1 MAKIAVLD
9 QNTINQI
16 AAGEVV
22 ERPASVVKELIENA
36 IDAGANAITAEIKEG
51 GISFIRITDNGAGI
65 NKEEIPLAFLRHST
79 SKIRSVEDL
88 LTIGSLGFR
97 GEALS
102 SIASV
107 AQVELITKT
116 RTSFTGVRYVID
128 GGEEKELSEIGC
140 PEGTTFL
147 IRNLFYNTPARRKF
161 LKSPTTEAG
170 YISDLLERLSISH
183 PNISFKFIN
192 NNKTVLHTSGNH
204 NLKDIIY
211 HVYGRDVAAQLV
223 PVVNQNEQVT
233 LEGYV
238 GKPIIS
244 RGNRNYENYFINGR
258 YIKSAVI
265 TKAIEEA
272 YKPYSMQHK
281 YPFTAIHFTIDP
293 ELIDVNV
300 HPTKMEIRFTNSEL
314 VYKLTYQA
322 ISMALSGK
330 NMIPNV
336 RLEDEEKQ
344 EKKVYENIPEPF
356 ETNRLRQQ
364 MNQQQMSLQQSR
376 ELLRNKAERKR
387 EEAIR
392 QMNSSNLFSKNMPE
406 VTVPMKDSQ
415 ADPDRNVQEFIKD
428 TEIMNLYQVVNKG
441 YEAIIEKES
450 LVSESLNSYN
460 VDEVRNNKITNNMAG
475 THDINGK
482 NDLSAP
488 YDVNGKNDIGETYA
502 NNGMNKLE
510 ESWDNNVKNNGN
522 DNELNRTQ
530 DVEFNKSLA
539 NEQVME
545 VDNQRG
551 TNSLTDGTRNKE
563 NSEVNMP
570 NESKNKMN
578 DGVYEGK
585 AVQTEL
591 EGVFLSKEAIK
602 KHRIIGQLFST
613 YWLVEFDQ
621 QLYIIDQHAAHEKIL
636 YEATLKRIEDKEFLS
651 QIISPPIV
659 LTLNLKEEAVIKE
672 HEASLKRL
680 GFEIEHF
687 GGKEYSVSALPA
699 DMYGIAGERLLIE
712 FIDDLVEEAPTGT
725 PDIIMEK
732 IASMSCKAAVKGNHT
747 MSVMEA
753 EALIEQLL
761 TLDNPFHCPHGRPI
775 IISMTKYELEK
786 KFKRII

>member
-1 MAKIAVLD
+1 MSKIAVLD
-9 QNTINQI
+9 QSTINQI

-65 NKEEIPLAFLRHST
+65 DKEDIPLAFLRHST

-102 SIASV
+102 SIAAV

-116 RTSFTGVRYVID
+116 RTSFTGVRYVIE

-140 PEGTTFL
+140 PDGTTFL

-223 PVVNQNEQVT
+223 PVVNQNEQIT

-281 YPFTAIHFTIDP
+281 YPFTAIHFTVDP

-300 HPTKMEIRFTNSEL
+300 HPTKMEIRFTNTEL

-322 ISMALSGK
+322 ISMALSGR
-330 NMIPNV
+330 NMIPDV
-336 RLEDEEKQ
+336 SLVEEEKP
-344 EKKVYENIPEPF
+344 EKKIYENVPEPF
-356 ETNRLRQQ
+356 EKNRLQQ
-364 MNQQQMSLQQSR
+364 LQMTQQKGR
-376 ELLRNKAERKR
+376 EELRNKAERKR
-387 EEAIR
+387 EEAIKE
-392 QMNSSNLFSKNMPE
+392 MNASHLFSKSIKDIN
-406 VTVPMKDSQ
+406 VPMKET
-415 ADPDRNVQEFIKD
+415 ATNVDENVKEFIKD
-428 TEIMNLYQVVNKG
+428 TEIMNLYNAVNQG
-441 YEAIIEKES
+441 YEAIKQKKEE
-450 LVSESLNSYN
+450 LVSESTDSY
-460 VDEVRNNKITNNMAG
+460 DIKDNNKIDDSKNNETNVGNADSKVNDTSISNNSELDSKGLENKELENKELENKITIESRENNSDLNSASNENINTNN
-475 THDINGK
+475 N
-482 NDLSAP
+482 
-488 YDVNGKNDIGETYA
+488 DVNSPSDSK
-502 NNGMNKLE
+502 
-510 ESWDNNVKNNGN
+510 
-522 DNELNRTQ
+522 
-530 DVEFNKSLA
+530 FN
-539 NEQVME
+539 Q
-545 VDNQRG
+545 
-551 TNSLTDGTRNKE
+551 LTE
-563 NSEVNMP
+563 AI
-570 NESKNKMN
+570 
-578 DGVYEGK
+578 YEGK

-591 EGVFLSKEAIK
+591 EGVFLSKESIK

-636 YEATLKRIEDKEFLS
+636 YEATLKRIADKEYLS

-725 PDIIMEK
+725 PDIILEK

>member
-116 RTSFTGVRYVID
+116 RTSFTGVRYVIE

-336 RLEDEEKQ
+336 RLEEEEKK
-344 EKKVYENIPEPF
+344 EKKVYENVPEPF
-356 ETNRLRQQ
+356 ETNRLKQQ
-364 MNQQQMSLQQSR
+364 MNQQQSR

-392 QMNSSNLFSKNMPE
+392 QMNASNLFSKNMPE
-406 VTVPMKDSQ
+406 VSIPMKDSETTV
-415 ADPDRNVQEFIKD
+415 DNSVQDFIKD
-428 TEIMNLYQVVNKG
+428 TEIMNLYQVVNQG
-441 YEAIIEKES
+441 YEALKEKEE
-450 LVSESLNSYN
+450 LVSEPLNSYN
-460 VDEVRNNKITNNMAG
+460 LNESGGDSLDINTKNNWGAPHNGNVNDFNRVQDLELNKDLDNKQAMEVESLSETNSFTDKTRNDKNTEVNLPNETNN
-475 THDINGK
+475 
-482 NDLSAP
+482 
-488 YDVNGKNDIGETYA
+488 
-502 NNGMNKLE
+502 
-510 ESWDNNVKNNGN
+510 NVI
-522 DNELNRTQ
+522 
-530 DVEFNKSLA
+530 
-539 NEQVME
+539 
-545 VDNQRG
+545 
-551 TNSLTDGTRNKE
+551 
-563 NSEVNMP
+563 
-570 NESKNKMN
+570 
-578 DGVYEGK
+578 DGVYDDK

>member
-1 MAKIAVLD
+1 MSKIAVLD
-9 QNTINQI
+9 QSTINQI

-36 IDAGANAITAEIKEG
+36 IDAGANAITVEIKEG

-65 NKEEIPLAFLRHST
+65 DKEDIPLAFLRHST

-102 SIASV
+102 SIAAV

-116 RTSFTGVRYVID
+116 RTSFTGVRYVIE

-140 PEGTTFL
+140 PDGTTFL

-223 PVVNQNEQVT
+223 PVVNQNEQIT

-281 YPFTAIHFTIDP
+281 YPFTAIHFTVDP

-300 HPTKMEIRFTNSEL
+300 HPTKMEIRFTNTEL

-322 ISMALSGK
+322 ISMALSGR
-330 NMIPNV
+330 NMIPDV
-336 RLEDEEKQ
+336 SLVEEEKP
-344 EKKVYENIPEPF
+344 EKKIYENVPEPF
-356 ETNRLRQQ
+356 EKNRLQQ
-364 MNQQQMSLQQSR
+364 LQMTQQKGR
-376 ELLRNKAERKR
+376 EELRNKAERKR
-387 EEAIR
+387 EEAIKE
-392 QMNSSNLFSKNMPE
+392 MNASHLFSKSIKDIN
-406 VTVPMKDSQ
+406 VPMKET
-415 ADPDRNVQEFIKD
+415 ATNVDENVKEFIKD
-428 TEIMNLYQVVNKG
+428 TEIMNLYNAVNQG
-441 YEAIIEKES
+441 YEAIKQKKEE
-450 LVSESLNSYN
+450 LVSESTDSY
-460 VDEVRNNKITNNMAG
+460 DIKDNNKIDDSKNNENNVG
-475 THDINGK
+475 NDDSKVYDTSISNNSELDGKGLENKELENKLTTESRENNSDLNSESNENINAK
-482 NDLSAP
+482 NN
-488 YDVNGKNDIGETYA
+488 DVNSPSDSK
-502 NNGMNKLE
+502 
-510 ESWDNNVKNNGN
+510 
-522 DNELNRTQ
+522 
-530 DVEFNKSLA
+530 FN
-539 NEQVME
+539 Q
-545 VDNQRG
+545 
-551 TNSLTDGTRNKE
+551 LTE
-563 NSEVNMP
+563 AI
-570 NESKNKMN
+570 
-578 DGVYEGK
+578 YEGK

-591 EGVFLSKEAIK
+591 EGVFLSKESIK

-636 YEATLKRIEDKEFLS
+636 YEATLKRIADKEYLS

-725 PDIIMEK
+725 PDIILEK

>member
-1 MAKIAVLD
+1 MSKIAVLD

-36 IDAGANAITAEIKEG
+36 IDAGANAVTAEIKEG

-107 AQVELITKT
+107 AQVELVTKT
-116 RTSFTGVRYVID
+116 RTSFTGVRYVIE

-140 PEGTTFL
+140 PDGTTFL

-161 LKSPTTEAG
+161 LKSPVTEAG

-183 PNISFKFIN
+183 PNVSFKFIN

-211 HVYGRDVAAQLV
+211 HVYGREVAAQLV
-223 PVVNQNEQVT
+223 PVVNQNEQIT

-281 YPFTAIHFTIDP
+281 YPFTAIHFTVDP

-300 HPTKMEIRFTNSEL
+300 HPTKMEIRFTNTEL

-330 NMIPNV
+330 NMIPDV
-336 RLEDEEKQ
+336 RLEEEQKQ
-344 EKKVYENIPEPF
+344 AKKVYENVPEPF
-356 ETNRLRQQ
+356 ETNRLQQ
-364 MNQQQMSLQQSR
+364 LQLNQQKGR
-376 ELLRNKAERKR
+376 EVLRNKAERKR
-387 EEAIR
+387 EEAIKE
-392 QMNSSNLFSKNMPE
+392 MNASHLFSKNIKDIN
-406 VTVPMKDSQ
+406 VPIKETTTNVDE
-415 ADPDRNVQEFIKD
+415 NVQEFIKD
-428 TEIMNLYQVVNKG
+428 TEIMNLYKVVNQG
-441 YEAIIEKES
+441 YDVIKQKKDDLVLES
-450 LVSESLNSYN
+450 LDSYHVPDKDDKKELGNVQIDNTKSADHKVVELTNDEAVNVLNPGTTSVEQVNVMNSPMGDERSSDSEEKLSSSGDIHSNSGEELSNSNEMHLNT
-460 VDEVRNNKITNNMAG
+460 K
-475 THDINGK
+475 
-482 NDLSAP
+482 
-488 YDVNGKNDIGETYA
+488 
-502 NNGMNKLE
+502 
-510 ESWDNNVKNNGN
+510 
-522 DNELNRTQ
+522 
-530 DVEFNKSLA
+530 NKS
-539 NEQVME
+539 NTESIFE
-545 VDNQRG
+545 G
-551 TNSLTDGTRNKE
+551 TVE
-563 NSEVNMP
+563 
-570 NESKNKMN
+570 
-578 DGVYEGK
+578 
-585 AVQTEL
+585 QTEL
-591 EGVFLSKEAIK
+591 EGVFLSKESIK

-613 YWLVEFDQ
+613 YWLVEFNQ

-636 YEATLKRIEDKEFLS
+636 YEATLKRIIDKEYLS

-725 PDIIMEK
+725 PDIILEK
-732 IASMSCKAAVKGNHT
+732 IASMSCKAAVKGNHI

-775 IISMTKYELEK
+775 IISMTKYEIEK

>member
-1 MAKIAVLD
+1 MSKIAVLD
-9 QNTINQI
+9 QSTINQI

-65 NKEEIPLAFLRHST
+65 DKEDIPLAFLRHST

-102 SIASV
+102 SIAAV

-116 RTSFTGVRYVID
+116 RTSFTGVRYVIE

-140 PEGTTFL
+140 PDGTTFL

-223 PVVNQNEQVT
+223 PVVNQNEQIT

-281 YPFTAIHFTIDP
+281 YPFTAIHFTVDP

-300 HPTKMEIRFTNSEL
+300 HPTKMEIRFTNTEL

-322 ISMALSGK
+322 ISMALSGR
-330 NMIPNV
+330 NMIPDV
-336 RLEDEEKQ
+336 SLVEEEKP
-344 EKKVYENIPEPF
+344 EKKIYENVPEPF
-356 ETNRLRQQ
+356 EKNRLQQ
-364 MNQQQMSLQQSR
+364 LQMTQQKGR
-376 ELLRNKAERKR
+376 EELRNKAERKR
-387 EEAIR
+387 EEAIKE
-392 QMNSSNLFSKNMPE
+392 MNASHLFSKSIKDIN
-406 VTVPMKDSQ
+406 VPMKET
-415 ADPDRNVQEFIKD
+415 ATNVDENVKEFIKD
-428 TEIMNLYQVVNKG
+428 TEIMNLYNAVNQG
-441 YEAIIEKES
+441 YEAIKQKKEE
-450 LVSESLNSYN
+450 LVSESTDSY
-460 VDEVRNNKITNNMAG
+460 DIKDNNKIDDSKNNETNVGNDDSKVNDTSISNNSELDSKGLENKLTTESREKNSDLNSASNES
-475 THDINGK
+475 INAK
-482 NDLSAP
+482 NN
-488 YDVNGKNDIGETYA
+488 DVNSPTDSKI
-502 NNGMNKLE
+502 
-510 ESWDNNVKNNGN
+510 
-522 DNELNRTQ
+522 
-530 DVEFNKSLA
+530 
-539 NEQVME
+539 
-545 VDNQRG
+545 NQ
-551 TNSLTDGTRNKE
+551 LTE
-563 NSEVNMP
+563 AI
-570 NESKNKMN
+570 
-578 DGVYEGK
+578 YEGK

-591 EGVFLSKEAIK
+591 EGVFLSKESIK

-636 YEATLKRIEDKEFLS
+636 YEATLKRIADKEYLS

-725 PDIIMEK
+725 PDIILEK